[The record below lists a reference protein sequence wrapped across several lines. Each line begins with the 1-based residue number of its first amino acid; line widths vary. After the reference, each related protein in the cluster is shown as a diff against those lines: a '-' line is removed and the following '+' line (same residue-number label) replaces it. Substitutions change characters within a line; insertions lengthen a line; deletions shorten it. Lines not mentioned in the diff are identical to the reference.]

1 MSEHSNPET
10 LLEFPCDY
18 GVKAMGESSDQFE
31 QLIINIV
38 KRHSDQLIDNGIA
51 VKQSSGGKYTS
62 VTVTIR
68 AQSKQQLDAI
78 YQELTDHV
86 LVKYAL

>member
-1 MSEHSNPET
+1 MSEDPTPDT
-10 LLEFPCDY
+10 LLEFPCEY
-18 GVKAMGESSDQFE
+18 GIKAMGESSAEFE
-31 QLIINIV
+31 QLIIDIV
-38 KRHSDQLIDNGIA
+38 SRHSDQLIDNGIA

-78 YQELTDHV
+78 YQELSDHT